1 MPAIYSGEE
10 ILKERAW
17 WTQNHVMQNT
27 ACQGH
32 IISCSVALG
41 PLGCSFFLSSLETRA
56 SWSSQVRPDCTPG
69 GVCVCVG
76 VCTHPCILHGMAD
89 HTASIVLQLWKGSL
103 SFNKCLSTRGPPY
116 MPNTLGLKP

>member
-1 MPAIYSGEE
+1 MPAVYSGEE

-17 WTQNHVMQNT
+17 WTQTHVMQNT

-56 SWSSQVRPDCTPG
+56 SWSSQVRPDCTPR
-69 GVCVCVG
+69 GVCG
-76 VCTHPCILHGMAD
+76 GALHTPL
-89 HTASIVLQLWKGSL
+89 HTSWYGRPYCKHCSPALERESL
-103 SFNKCLSTRGPPY
+103 IQQ
-116 MPNTLGLKP
+116 MPVD